1 MSKEQ
6 ILNFLGLAMRARKVK
21 SGESVLL
28 TEIKKNNIKLV
39 IMASDA
45 SENTVK
51 NIKNKCES
59 YHVPFRIF
67 STRAELGQSLG
78 KSERVN
84 IGVIDSGFAT
94 KLTSMIDEYC
104 KEWLYE

>member
-1 MSKEQ
+1 MFH
-6 ILNFLGLAMRARKVK
+6 L
-21 SGESVLL
+21 ES
-28 TEIKKNNIKLV
+28 
-39 IMASDA
+39 
-45 SENTVK
+45 
-51 NIKNKCES
+51 
-59 YHVPFRIF
+59 F

-104 KEWLYE
+104 KE

>member
-28 TEIKKNNIKLV
+28 TEIKENNIKLV

-51 NIKNKCES
+51 NIKINVNHIMFHLES
-59 YHVPFRIF
+59 LVQ
-67 STRAELGQSLG
+67 EQ
-78 KSERVN
+78 N
-84 IGVIDSGFAT
+84 
-94 KLTSMIDEYC
+94 
-104 KEWLYE
+104 

>member
-1 MSKEQ
+1 
-6 ILNFLGLAMRARKVK
+6 MRARKVK

-67 STRAELGQSLG
+67 
-78 KSERVN
+78 
-84 IGVIDSGFAT
+84 
-94 KLTSMIDEYC
+94 
-104 KEWLYE
+104 

>member
-1 MSKEQ
+1 MPQKYCKEY
-6 ILNFLGLAMRARKVK
+6 
-21 SGESVLL
+21 
-28 TEIKKNNIKLV
+28 
-39 IMASDA
+39 
-45 SENTVK
+45 
-51 NIKNKCES
+51 KNKCES

-94 KLTSMIDEYC
+94 AYVDDR
-104 KEWLYE
+104 

>member
-78 KSERVN
+78 KSEP
-84 IGVIDSGFAT
+84 T

-104 KEWLYE
+104 KE